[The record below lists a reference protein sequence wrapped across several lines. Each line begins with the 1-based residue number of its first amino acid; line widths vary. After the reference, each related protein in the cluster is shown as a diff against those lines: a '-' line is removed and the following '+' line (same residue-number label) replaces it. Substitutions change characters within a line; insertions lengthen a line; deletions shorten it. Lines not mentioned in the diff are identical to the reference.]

1 MKRNIISSKVESQ
14 NTEDLWLNLV
24 DGNIYFYEY
33 GTWTNVN
40 NVPNRVFNLDIDYT
54 EENLTKFLS
63 PLYEEGFSDDDF
75 PKKVWDKFYETNPG
89 FKLQGEREN
98 IRINVMFPKAT
109 ITQEIEPL
117 LDYNAGYQ
125 IFEGNFILN
134 FSEDILGDICN
145 WDFTLKLYKGNTL
158 YYTIDGASGA
168 YVHRTS
174 SLSIEDHINNV
185 SYYKNNGEISLNTFK
200 DLKVQGEVWHV
211 HIKCHYMK
219 ETDYD
224 NLGFTILEVLAEKPA
239 IKIASADIKLKLAD
253 STFSSKLVSGDFA
266 YEDSLHN
273 IKYVSGCVS
282 NKLNLVK
289 INEYLGDDIK
299 HLLPAEIDLVLPS
312 DVTVSDTFPT
322 LIERLSSTWDAG
334 YEIMEACM
342 YAVFTKKGYLDI
354 ENPYLKYNQLH
365 SPIEVG
371 LYKDRV
377 NKKGTPIDVLCT
389 SNPTELKDVYVDMN
403 VKYSAYPDYWDNIND
418 LDIGTSKHYYF
429 IDTYLSFKYDF
440 KFSDSVHEGHD
451 FFDVF
456 IADLNIC
463 LSVETTGGYNIHYFN
478 REEPL
483 SGFYKRDILYTGTS
497 WEDIVKYAKSNYSLS
512 EKTKYKLVYIK
523 AEAESAGVLTD
534 IIIPT
539 PDLKPIEYI
548 HFVGSND
555 DYATKPNTVTFND
568 LGIQILYQQS
578 RYATKNCN
586 ILDLKTGI
594 EYTLNDLGYSN
605 KAWIP
610 DLLIPEDG
618 NNHYSSGYMLA
629 STFKEILDKF
639 KILNKKH
646 SSIEV
651 DLYDGSNM
659 EQYLGTNY
667 VFNIIKEEDK
677 NKTEIVKLI
686 SQTFKPCY
694 YVNPNLE
701 DQTLDIVAGFE
712 MTAEPADIT
721 HAMYEEL
728 EKEGWTLNY
737 NM

>member
-1 MKRNIISSKVESQ
+1 MKRNIISSKVEPQ

-75 PKKVWDKFYETNPG
+75 PKKVWDKFCETNPE

-98 IRINVMFPKAT
+98 IRINCDLCYKGQIIDNFKNSGYNEVPFSGIMKV
-109 ITQEIEPL
+109 IDGVDEIEWPTTSSMSGRL
-117 LDYNAGYQ
+117 FIYDLDLKITSGASPSSTKISRISNDETLWDSVDYYNDAYNKYIPIHILNQ
-125 IFEGNFILN
+125 YNILNKKHDFMYKHSGNF
-134 FSEDILGDICN
+134 DMD
-145 WDFTLKLYKGNTL
+145 
-158 YYTIDGASGA
+158 IDGIYFIIGDP
-168 YVHRTS
+168 YTV
-174 SLSIEDHINNV
+174 
-185 SYYKNNGEISLNTFK
+185 
-200 DLKVQGEVWHV
+200 
-211 HIKCHYMK
+211 
-219 ETDYD
+219 
-224 NLGFTILEVLAEKPA
+224 
-239 IKIASADIKLKLAD
+239 KIASADIKLKSAD
-253 STFSSKLVSGDFA
+253 STFSSKLVSDGFA
-266 YEDSLHN
+266 YENSLHN
-273 IKYVSGCVS
+273 IEYVSGCVS

-289 INEYLGDDIK
+289 VNEYLGDDIK
-299 HLLPAEIDLVLPS
+299 YLLPAEIDLVLPS

-322 LIERLSSTWDAG
+322 LIEKLSSTWDAG

-389 SNPTELKDVYVDMN
+389 SNPTELKDVYVNMN
-403 VKYSAYPDYWDNIND
+403 VKYSDYPEYWDNIND
-418 LDIGTSKHYYF
+418 LDIGISKHYYF

-440 KFSDSVHEGHD
+440 KFSDSINEARD

-463 LSVETTGGYNIHYFN
+463 LSADTLSGFNIYSFN

-483 SGFYKRDILYTGTS
+483 SGFYKGDILYTGTS

-548 HFVGSND
+548 HFVGSDD

-568 LGIQILYQQS
+568 LDIQILYQQS
-578 RYATKNCN
+578 HHGTKNCN

-659 EQYLGTNY
+659 EQYLGTHY
-667 VFNIIKEEDK
+667 IFNIIKEEDK

-701 DQTLDIVAGFE
+701 DQTLDIVAGFIT
-712 MTAEPADIT
+712 TAEPADIT